1 MDIFGLFNQ
10 KKQISRKQIFKIV
23 STNPPTLGCPLLF
36 DGPTV
41 LTKSEGFE
49 NESILISP
57 PVSKSPQVVNFMFDK
72 STPLFI
78 FQNPIKETEISH

>member
-1 MDIFGLFNQ
+1 METGKL
-10 KKQISRKQIFKIV
+10 RKPLN
-23 STNPPTLGCPLLF
+23 SEELTNPATLGCPLLF

-57 PVSKSPQVVNFMFDK
+57 LVSKSPQVVNFMFDK